1 MTLFTFPISR
11 PLEMSRSAP
20 IFADTANALLSE
32 CLYGFKI
39 PLSPR
44 LFNCFTVDTCS
55 QCPSPGVSGGTGG
68 R

>member
-32 CLYGFKI
+32 CLYGSKI
-39 PLSPR
+39 P
-44 LFNCFTVDTCS
+44 
-55 QCPSPGVSGGTGG
+55 PSPT